1 MAESTVPN
9 NEKDVQDLN
18 NKKLFLHLIKPDFI
32 SVGSE
37 YESVTNI
44 DTIPDN
50 SCNEIIIND
59 LLDYLSYN
67 ESTNILDLLI
77 NKLCTNGSIII
88 QSVDL
93 YQLATAVTFN
103 DIDLDTTKIVLY
115 QNKKAIYTLYDIE
128 SELKNRKLNIVEK
141 KYINIFEYYIKA
153 TK

>member
-18 NKKLFLHLIKPDFI
+18 NKKLFLNLIKPDFI